1 VGDEELFEN
10 KYRIGDLLGEG
21 GMGVVHSAVHVFSG
35 AEVAIKRIPKVIA
48 ERSALGDRLMRESKV
63 LALLIQAN
71 IVRLLDCGA
80 TKDGDIYL
88 IMERV
93 DGDPLRALI
102 QRAAKKNRTLD
113 LGLALH
119 VIAQAAEAMEFAH
132 HKGVFHRDLK
142 PENIMVSKSGHAKV
156 LDFGLAKTPDSGAAS
171 GLSPTNPANV
181 LGTPGY
187 MAPEQVRGK
196 PFDGRAD
203 IYALGVVLY
212 EAISGRRPYDS
223 QEDES
228 STVTEIM
235 GHHVFADARPL
246 RELVPECPE
255 RVWRVV
261 LKCLAKAPEDRF
273 ARMADLARELRV
285 CEEVAASLREA
296 ARKDAAV
303 QTPRPS
309 AARREA
315 RVTEPMPE
323 SFQPGDALPFLTT
336 SFLRSAS
343 APRELRETEPMPA
356 SVAAR
361 PLLPFRAP
369 PIPERFGKGHTLQLP
384 VLREVSA
391 GPSVPA
397 ASRSRALTAS
407 GPSFT
412 VEGASFLA
420 SSEGGAPAAE
430 LASHDMQEAP
440 NERGENE
447 SRSGPG
453 FAFEPTWPDATAPIA
468 SPPPV
473 EASRPTPP
481 ASAPPTKASTMKT
494 PPYFLAPFGGLV
506 LAAFGLVAVMIV
518 RSPRS
523 AAAARPI
530 EQPASV
536 VEPLPSASATV
547 APAAA
552 SAPEAAPFELP
563 PAPVVSAQA
572 AEPAPLE
579 VAVIG
584 WATSVAPALPTS
596 KSTDPP
602 SAPVAKP
609 ARRPAPRV
617 ASTAPPA
624 APTFVPL
631 FQLPAGSA
639 SGAPRTNSGVKK

>member
-10 KYRIGDLLGEG
+10 KYRIGELLGEG
-21 GMGVVHSAVHVFSG
+21 GMGVVHAAVHVFSG
-35 AEVAIKRIPKVIA
+35 AEVAIKRIPKVLA
-48 ERSALGDRLMRESKV
+48 ERSALGERLMRESKV

-102 QRAAKKNRTLD
+102 QRVVKKNRTLD
-113 LGLALH
+113 LSLALH
-119 VIAQAAEAMEFAH
+119 VVAQAAEAMEFAH

-171 GLSPTNPANV
+171 GFSPTNPANV

-196 PFDGRAD
+196 PVDGRAD

-223 QEDES
+223 QEDEA

-246 RELVPECPE
+246 RELVPDCPE

-273 ARMADLARELRV
+273 PRMADLARELRV

-296 ARKDAAV
+296 ARKQPPV
-303 QTPRPS
+303 PSSPRS
-309 AARREA
+309 EERRQA

-323 SFQPGDALPFLTT
+323 SFQPGDGLPFLPT

-343 APRELRETEPMPA
+343 GMREVRETEPMPA
-356 SVAAR
+356 TLASQHI
-361 PLLPFRAP
+361 LPFRAP
-369 PIPERFGKGHTLQLP
+369 PAPERFGKGHTLQLP
-384 VLREVSA
+384 ALREVPAGASA
-391 GPSVPA
+391 AMTSGARAPTGSAPILASVGVSFIA
-397 ASRSRALTAS
+397 ASNSSTPTAE
-407 GPSFT
+407 P
-412 VEGASFLA
+412 
-420 SSEGGAPAAE
+420 APRE
-430 LASHDMQEAP
+430 TQEVPHDA
-440 NERGENE
+440 GENGC
-447 SRSGPG
+447 RSGPG
-453 FAFEPTWPDATAPIA
+453 FAFEPTWPEAVAPVD
-468 SPPPV
+468 SPPPI
-473 EASRPTPP
+473 EASKPK
-481 ASAPPTKASTMKT
+481 ASASVAPKKSSPMRT

-506 LAAFGLVAVMIV
+506 LAAFGLVAVMIM
-518 RSPRS
+518 RSPHRAS
-523 AAAARPI
+523 AAAPPI
-530 EQPASV
+530 QPPPA
-536 VEPLPSASATV
+536 VEPTASATATSAV
-547 APAAA
+547 A
-552 SAPEAAPFELP
+552 SAVEPPASEPPPPPMVPTAAPE
-563 PAPVVSAQA
+563 PAPVRVASIASVSAGA
-572 AEPAPLE
+572 PKLPGSKANDPPRAPAP
-579 VAVIG
+579 
-584 WATSVAPALPTS
+584 
-596 KSTDPP
+596 K
-602 SAPVAKP
+602 
-609 ARRPAPRV
+609 PAPRPAQQIASTV
-617 ASTAPPA
+617 ASP

-631 FQLPAGSA
+631 FQLPAGST
-639 SGAPRTNSGVKK
+639 SSAPRSNSGVKK